1 MRIKLVALTFVVAS
15 LLISTT
21 TFGQSSRWLIYGT
34 IRWSTGTAAASVKI
48 RLLQG
53 TKEKAV
59 VYTNQQ
65 GGYGF
70 FDVPG
75 RPSDYTL
82 EICFGNRMLK
92 TFKPQDMQQIRR
104 GGRLDIQLYR

>member
-1 MRIKLVALTFVVAS
+1 MRKKLVALAFVVAF

-21 TFGQSSRWLIYGT
+21 TLGQSSRWLIYGT
-34 IRWSTGTAAASVKI
+34 IRWSTSTAAASVKI

-82 EICFGNRMLK
+82 EICFGNRVLR

-104 GGRLDIQLYR
+104 GGRLDIQIHR

>member
-1 MRIKLVALTFVVAS
+1 MRIRLVALTFVVAS

-21 TFGQSSRWLIYGT
+21 TLGQSSRWLIYGT

-82 EICFGNRMLK
+82 EICFGNRVLR

-104 GGRLDIQLYR
+104 GGRLDIQIHR